1 MVSRGTV
8 RALDFVEYRL
18 SRLWRVINW
27 FMFRTVDHVVCIS
40 DPVRALVAT
49 NVGSDDHLSVIPSSV
64 FTSHFRSNG
73 KQHIVFLGRLE
84 PHKHPEHAIAS
95 VLAFNRLYAKNA
107 EIHLVGGGG
116 MLEELKVRHAQDRN
130 VVFHGFVSDEQKL
143 AVLAKARIF
152 ILPSEREGLPKS
164 IVECMACGVPTVT
177 TDYPKMAERTLSAPP
192 AWAWWR
198 NPNRRRWRKR

>member
-1 MVSRGTV
+1 
-8 RALDFVEYRL
+8 
-18 SRLWRVINW
+18 
-27 FMFRTVDHVVCIS
+27 
-40 DPVRALVAT
+40 
-49 NVGSDDHLSVIPSSV
+49 
-64 FTSHFRSNG
+64 
-73 KQHIVFLGRLE
+73 
-84 PHKHPEHAIAS
+84 
-95 VLAFNRLYAKNA
+95 
-107 EIHLVGGGG
+107 